1 MLMIQL
7 LLLDVQALYFEVCV
21 CIVGTFCGGRDRC
34 VDGEMLKVARP
45 IFDEGENS
53 VHFYGKSPS

>member
-1 MLMIQL
+1 MFVLWVRFVVDAI
-7 LLLDVQALYFEVCV
+7 DVSM
-21 CIVGTFCGGRDRC
+21 G
-34 VDGEMLKVARP
+34 MLKVARP